1 MDKFIVSTSPHVKA
15 KRNTTRSI
23 MLEVLI
29 ALLPLVV
36 VATVFYGYH
45 VIINLAVCCIS
56 CYGFE
61 LLYEKIRQGKAF
73 TFKKASVHNFSCLVT
88 AVILALNLP
97 TTMNIWGLN
106 VVNGSEIVI
115 SFDIIIACVLG
126 SLFAIVI
133 IKQLFGGIGKNFI
146 NPALGARVFLFL
158 CFGAMFLPVPTM
170 FDATTSATWLSVKNE
185 VTGGMLLSMFL
196 GTTGS
201 AAVGETCVIALVVS
215 YVYLSVRKIIDWKL
229 PLVIVASGFVFAI
242 LFDGVVNGLV
252 GINLINNA
260 IAHVLSGGLIF
271 GAVFMATDY
280 ATSPKSTIAVIIYGV
295 LLGFI
300 TVIIRKFGSY
310 PEGVSFAI
318 LIMNIVTPL
327 LEKIK
332 PRVFG
337 QPKKDFVLIIKNKQA
352 EREAKKALKAAEGGV
367 ANE

>member
-23 MLEVLI
+23 MFEVLI

-36 VATVFYGYH
+36 VAAVFYGYH
-45 VIINLAVCCIS
+45 VIINVAVCCLS
-56 CYGFE
+56 CFGFE
-61 LLYEKIRQGKAF
+61 LLYEKLLKRKEF
-73 TFKKASVHNFSCLVT
+73 SFKKASVHNLSCFVT

-97 TTMNIWGLN
+97 TTMKIWGLN
-106 VVNGSEIVI
+106 VVSGSTVII
-115 SFDIIIACVLG
+115 SFDIIIACILG

-133 IKQLFGGIGKNFI
+133 VKQLFGGIGKNFI

-158 CFGAMFLPVPTM
+158 CFGAAFASVASV

-185 VTGGMLLSMFL
+185 VTGGMLLSMLL

-201 AAVGETCVIALVVS
+201 AAVGETCVIALAVS

-242 LFDGVVNGLV
+242 LFDGVVNGLEGV
-252 GINLINNA
+252 SLINNA
-260 IAHVLSGGLIF
+260 LAHVLSGGLIF

-280 ATSPKSTIAVIIYGV
+280 ATSPNTNAGRIIFGIGIG
-295 LLGFI
+295 LI
-300 TVIIRKFGSY
+300 TMLIRCFASY
-310 PEGVSFAI
+310 PEGMSFAI

-327 LEKIK
+327 IDKYVYPK
-332 PRVFG
+332 PFG
-337 QPKKDFVLIIKNKQA
+337 SQ
-352 EREAKKALKAAEGGV
+352 KKAKEDK
-367 ANE
+367 

>member
-15 KRNTTRSI
+15 KHNTTRSI
-23 MLEVLI
+23 MFEVLV

-45 VIINLAVCCIS
+45 VIINLAVCCVS

-73 TFKKASVHNFSCLVT
+73 TFKKASVHNLSCLVT

-106 VVNGSEIVI
+106 VVSGNEVII

-133 IKQLFGGIGKNFI
+133 VKQLFGGIGKNFI

-158 CFGAMFLPVPTM
+158 CFGAMFLPVPSV

-185 VTGGMLLSMFL
+185 VTSGMLLSMLL

-201 AAVGETCVIALVVS
+201 AAVGETCVIALVIS

-252 GINLINNA
+252 GLNLINNA

-280 ATSPKSTIAVIIYGV
+280 ATSPNTNVGRIIFGVGIA
-295 LLGFI
+295 LL
-300 TVIIRKFGSY
+300 TMLIRCFAGY
-310 PEGVSFAI
+310 PEGMSFAI
-318 LIMNIVTPL
+318 LVMNVATPL
-327 LEKIK
+327 IDKYVYPK
-332 PRVFG
+332 PFG
-337 QPKKDFVLIIKNKQA
+337 AVKKTK
-352 EREAKKALKAAEGGV
+352 EAK
-367 ANE
+367 